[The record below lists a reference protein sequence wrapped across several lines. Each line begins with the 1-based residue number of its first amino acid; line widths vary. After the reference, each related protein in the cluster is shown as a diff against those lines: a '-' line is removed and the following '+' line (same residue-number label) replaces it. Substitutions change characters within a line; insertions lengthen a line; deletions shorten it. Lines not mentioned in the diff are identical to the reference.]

1 MGKNLIEEFIDAD
14 NRERVKAVL
23 EHTLKTG
30 EGKYKYEFPLYTKDH
45 RKLTIQL
52 SASAQRDQHGNII
65 GVQGIGTDAT
75 DSKWREEEFYRF
87 TEMANAPVVCVD
99 KNLNIQ
105 IWNEFTAQITG
116 FA

>member
-1 MGKNLIEEFIDAD
+1 MGKNIIDEFIDAANKD
-14 NRERVKAVL
+14 SVKAVL

-45 RKLTIQL
+45 RKLVIQL
-52 SASAQRDQHGNII
+52 SASAKMDQHGNIV

-99 KNLNIQ
+99 KNLNIE
-105 IWNEFTAQITG
+105 IWNEFTA
-116 FA
+116 